1 MQVMAPSHPEDGQEA
16 DCCSGIQYKHWSATQ
31 SPRLEAGKATKDG
44 KLGWTGL
51 TQVHLG
57 EAPPTG
63 DDLEVLQLEGL
74 REDGGSAA

>member
-1 MQVMAPSHPEDGQEA
+1 MASSHPEDGQE
-16 DCCSGIQYKHWSATQ
+16 
-31 SPRLEAGKATKDG
+31 G

-57 EAPPTG
+57 EAPPKG
-63 DDLEVLQLEGL
+63 DDLGVLQLEGL